1 MIGTFDMEKDGN
13 GGLIFHDM
21 DAASLSQITV
31 KSSVVHGANQQFPF
45 VHRGNCRTLQHCA
58 VFCINHSYFGLF
70 G

>member
-1 MIGTFDMEKDGN
+1 MIGTFDMGKDGN
-13 GGLIFHDM
+13 AGLIFHGM

-31 KSSVVHGANQQFPF
+31 KGSVVHGADQQFSF
-45 VHRGNCRTLQHCA
+45 VHRGNRSALQHCA